1 MKVADLRSGLQLF
14 SALVRRR
21 PACQPAGQGMAG
33 NRTTSAVGLSGRQIA
48 AVVAGNGLEF
58 YDFLTYSFFA
68 AQIGEALFPG
78 SGEAKLLLS
87 LATFGVGFVTR
98 PLGGVVIGRLADR
111 RGRRPAM
118 ILSFALMGIAIV
130 GLALTPSYAV
140 IGMAAPVLAVLF
152 RMLQGFALGGEVGP
166 NTAFLV
172 EAAPPG
178 RRGLYVSLQYATQDS
193 AVLASGTVGLILSSL
208 LGEAALT
215 QWGWRLAF
223 LIGAAIVP
231 FGLAIRRTLAE
242 TLVEEADRVET
253 AVGGRG
259 VPLIALAGLLL
270 LMGGTIGNYTLDYMT
285 TFAQKALH
293 MQVNIAFGATVVL
306 GLTSVVFDLVSGWLA
321 DRYGRKRVVLVPWL
335 LLFLLAIPSFLVI
348 VHFRSAVALF
358 SMTALLSILL
368 ALAMCPALTLF
379 TESLPA
385 RVRAGAMGTVYAL
398 AIAIFGGSAQ
408 FVEQLLIGWT
418 GNPMAPAFYMT
429 VALGLGAIGLAILKE
444 TGAAE
449 QIR

>member
-1 MKVADLRSGLQLF
+1 M
-14 SALVRRR
+14 SATTTT
-21 PACQPAGQGMAG
+21 AGG
-33 NRTTSAVGLSGRQIA
+33 TGLSKRQIA

-78 SGEAKLLLS
+78 SGDARLLLS

-98 PLGGVVIGRLADR
+98 PLGGVVIGRIADR
-111 RGRRPAM
+111 KGRRPAM
-118 ILSFALMGIAIV
+118 ILSFALMGVAIV
-130 GLALTPSYAV
+130 GLALTPSYAAV
-140 IGMAAPVLAVLF
+140 GMAAPVLAVLF

-172 EAAPPG
+172 EAAPPH

-208 LGEAALT
+208 LSETALVA
-215 QWGWRLAF
+215 WGWRAAF
-223 LIGAAIVP
+223 LLGALIVP
-231 FGLAIRRTLAE
+231 FGLAMRRTLAE
-242 TLVEEADRVET
+242 TLTPEADLVET
-253 AVGGRG
+253 GTGERSVL
-259 VPLIALAGLLL
+259 LIAVAGLLL
-270 LMGGTIGNYTLDYMT
+270 LMGGTIANYALDYMT
-285 TFAQKALH
+285 TFAQNSLH
-293 MQVNIAFGATVVL
+293 MRVDTAFGATVVL
-306 GLTSVVFDLVSGWLA
+306 GVTSVAFDLVSGWLA

-348 VHFRSAVALF
+348 VHFRTATALF
-358 SMTALLSILL
+358 TMTALLSILI
-368 ALAMCPALTLF
+368 ALSMCPALTLF

-398 AIAIFGGSAQ
+398 SIAIFGGSAQ
-408 FVEQLLIGWT
+408 FVEQLLIRWS

-429 VALGLGAIGLAILKE
+429 AALAFGVIGILILKE
-444 TGAAE
+444 PGLTQNGAEAP
-449 QIR
+449 RLDPALSS